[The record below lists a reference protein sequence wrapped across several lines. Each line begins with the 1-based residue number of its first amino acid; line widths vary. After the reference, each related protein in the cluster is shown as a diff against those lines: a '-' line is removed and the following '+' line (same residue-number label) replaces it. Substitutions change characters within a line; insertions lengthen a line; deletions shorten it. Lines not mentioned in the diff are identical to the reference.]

1 MNPLGRGHH
10 NGNFFGMAPTGKEI
24 VFREVNMS
32 RVRDGR
38 MLEHCAE
45 RSTLDVMQQLG
56 MNPANA

>member
-1 MNPLGRGHH
+1 
-10 NGNFFGMAPTGKEI
+10 MAPTGKEI

-38 MLEHCAE
+38 MLEHWAE
-45 RSTLDVMQQLG
+45 RTTLDVMQQLG